1 MTIKFHLQFN
11 ISEHVFISTPEKSG
25 LSFHHADCFCS
36 MFSRRLDCIDAD
48 DVEQYVNEHCHED
61 LRVGLAER
69 LMNHLLK
76 CHNVQPREDLI
87 VRRF

>member
-1 MTIKFHLQFN
+1 MTIQFHLQFN
-11 ISEHVFISTPEKSG
+11 ISDYVFVATAKKSK
-25 LSFHHADCFCS
+25 LSFHHADLFCS
-36 MFSRRLDCIDAD
+36 VFSRRLDCIDAD

-76 CHNVQPREDLI
+76 CHNVHPSEYDR
-87 VRRF
+87 VRRC